1 MALEWKHFRETVI
14 TLLRV
19 INSAFSLFSR
29 PWCIFGASIFP
40 DVLMRSVWGS
50 ICSLIDLPRGFGVVI
65 KTCTAAHV
73 IIKQKF
79 KDLLILRWVGKTALY
94 FWSILCV
101 CVGEKVQWYP
111 LATTCFCVCGL
122 CCHQVSSWFLVTWQ
136 AVAAVP
142 ECCITL
148 SFRQHR
154 LHSLTREDRFTSKE
168 VVKNGWHW
176 SCEAEKGIN

>member
-1 MALEWKHFRETVI
+1 MALEWKHFRETII

-19 INSAFSLFSR
+19 ISSAFSLFSR

-94 FWSILCV
+94 VWSILCV
-101 CVGEKVQWYP
+101 CV
-111 LATTCFCVCGL
+111 CVCWRKSTV
-122 CCHQVSSWFLVTWQ
+122 VSSGYYLLLCLWALLPPGFIVISCDLTGCSCCARMLHYLVISSAQ
-136 AVAAVP
+136 V
-142 ECCITL
+142 TL
-148 SFRQHR
+148 FDKRRSIHQ
-154 LHSLTREDRFTSKE
+154 
-168 VVKNGWHW
+168 
-176 SCEAEKGIN
+176 